1 MVEPRNCYQGI
12 APQIQAPPN
21 FWSQGAAPKGAGP
34 VVPQAGLANICSVY
48 KELRQANVRSW
59 ELGHRP
65 PPLAPQTFYYITRS
79 WVLSSVF
86 GKIKKKKKKDYTSPY
101 ILYHTPPPFV
111 KSFFKN
117 FYIKFLCQDIDTH
130 FFTEN
135 FSIYT

>member
-86 GKIKKKKKKDYTSPY
+86 GKIKKKKIILPHIYY
-101 ILYHTPPPFV
+101 IILPRRL
-111 KSFFKN
+111 SSL
-117 FYIKFLCQDIDTH
+117 FLKI
-130 FFTEN
+130 F
-135 FSIYT
+135 I